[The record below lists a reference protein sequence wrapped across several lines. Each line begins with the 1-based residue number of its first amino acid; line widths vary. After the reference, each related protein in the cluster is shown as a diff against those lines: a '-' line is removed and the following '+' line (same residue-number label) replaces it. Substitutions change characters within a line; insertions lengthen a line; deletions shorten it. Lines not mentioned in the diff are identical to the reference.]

1 LKHANLLKGVSEMK
15 WYWWALT
22 AIFIILGIVTLVPAS
37 ASKPS
42 LLGYYAHCSFTPV
55 STIICWALAATFY
68 WIGKRKA

>member
-1 LKHANLLKGVSEMK
+1 MK
-15 WYWWALT
+15 WYWWAFT
-22 AIFIILGIVTLVPAS
+22 AIFIILGIITLVPAS

-55 STIICWALAATFY
+55 STLICWALAAIFC